1 MIYKPNFSNA
11 MIKAN
16 EILVSSNTITDFP
29 FSPIKLVEEF
39 SDIRCHTFRYA
50 REHNIPIDSFGSSSA
65 VLIELNG
72 RAILFFDDTKNVC
85 HCRYSILH
93 EFAHLY
99 LDHIIRTSTHS
110 MSLEERE
117 KYGSYEIEA
126 NYFVAQLVMPL
137 QLLIALE
144 KKGYDI
150 NPNFLQRNFG
160 VSNEAALKRVRCFHK
175 NKHIKFSLSER
186 KHDIAILK
194 KYKCFLDPSEQQ
206 PSYANLF
213 SAIAI

>member
-11 MIKAN
+11 MKKAN
-16 EILVSSNTITDFP
+16 EILLSSTSITDFP
-29 FSPIKLVEEF
+29 FSAIKLVEEF

-50 REHNIPIDSFGSSSA
+50 REHNIPIDSFGSPSA

-72 RAILFFDDTKNVC
+72 RFILFFDDSKNIY

-99 LDHIIRTSTHS
+99 LEHPIRTSTHS
-110 MSLEERE
+110 MSVEEKE
-117 KYGSYEIEA
+117 KYRSYEIEA

-160 VSNEAALKRVRCFHK
+160 VSNEAATKRVRCFNK
-175 NKHIKFSLSER
+175 NKHIKFSLAER
-186 KHDIAILK
+186 KYDIAILK
-194 KYKCFLDPSEQQ
+194 NTSIF
-206 PSYANLF
+206 
-213 SAIAI
+213 

>member
-11 MIKAN
+11 MVKAN

-29 FSPIKLVEEF
+29 FSPI
-39 SDIRCHTFRYA
+39 
-50 REHNIPIDSFGSSSA
+50 
-65 VLIELNG
+65 
-72 RAILFFDDTKNVC
+72 
-85 HCRYSILH
+85 
-93 EFAHLY
+93 
-99 LDHIIRTSTHS
+99 RTSTHS
-110 MSLEERE
+110 MSVEERE

-150 NPNFLQRNFG
+150 NPNFLQKNFG
-160 VSNEAALKRVRCFHK
+160 VSNEAATKRVRCFNK
-175 NKHIKFSLSER
+175 NKHIKFSLAER
-186 KHDIAILK
+186 KYDIAILK
-194 KYKCFLDPSEQQ
+194 KYKHFLGSSEQQ
-206 PSYANLF
+206 VSYTNLF

>member
-50 REHNIPIDSFGSSSA
+50 QEHNIPIDSFGSSSA

-72 RAILFFDDTKNVC
+72 RAILFFDDTKNVY

-160 VSNEAALKRVRCFHK
+160 VSNEAALKRVRCFQK

-186 KHDIAILK
+186 KYDIAILK
-194 KYKCFLDPSEQQ
+194 KYKFFLGSSEKQ
-206 PSYANLF
+206 PSYTNLF